1 MEIFQ
6 QSGHC
11 KADKAV
17 FCDAGLCSPV
27 AAKLVLEG
35 DGHET
40 RGVPLLFHQLD
51 GAVHI
56 LFDVGSDLPAVQ
68 QTRVHQHLAGVVAT
82 EFRNDRRGDLF
93 PLELSD
99 MGRAGGDIRKAKARC
114 AAFQKNTRNVVVFV
128 ILKHTVL
135 DDGAGRDHADDVAF
149 HKTLGLG
156 RVFHLLTDG
165 DLVALRDEAG
175 HVALIAVERYA
186 AHGRALFEA
195 ALLAREGQ
203 IQLPRDC
210 ERIVEEHLVEVTDAV
225 E

>member
-1 MEIFQ
+1 MTAGAIF
-6 QSGHC
+6 SRLSSVIW
-11 KADKAV
+11 AV
-17 FCDAGLCSPV
+17 PVETSAKQRPAAPPFRKHSQCSCFCRP
-27 AAKLVLEG
+27 E
-35 DGHET
+35 
-40 RGVPLLFHQLD
+40 
-51 GAVHI
+51 
-56 LFDVGSDLPAVQ
+56 
-68 QTRVHQHLAGVVAT
+68 
-82 EFRNDRRGDLF
+82 
-93 PLELSD
+93 
-99 MGRAGGDIRKAKARC
+99 
-114 AAFQKNTRNVVVFV
+114 
-128 ILKHTVL
+128 HTAL

-175 HVALIAVERYA
+175 HIALIAVERYA

-225 E
+225 EKNLIFMLFFDLQILLHHGRKLCHDRSPSSLVVGLPSKTACCKQNAALHCTAAFCVSWFKP

>member
-1 MEIFQ
+1 
-6 QSGHC
+6 
-11 KADKAV
+11 
-17 FCDAGLCSPV
+17 
-27 AAKLVLEG
+27 
-35 DGHET
+35 
-40 RGVPLLFHQLD
+40 
-51 GAVHI
+51 
-56 LFDVGSDLPAVQ
+56 
-68 QTRVHQHLAGVVAT
+68 
-82 EFRNDRRGDLF
+82 
-93 PLELSD
+93 
-99 MGRAGGDIRKAKARC
+99 MGRAGGDIRKAEACC

-128 ILKHTVL
+128 ILKHTAL

-175 HVALIAVERYA
+175 HIALIAVERYA

-210 ERIVEEHLVEVTDAV
+210 ERIVKEHLVEVTDAV